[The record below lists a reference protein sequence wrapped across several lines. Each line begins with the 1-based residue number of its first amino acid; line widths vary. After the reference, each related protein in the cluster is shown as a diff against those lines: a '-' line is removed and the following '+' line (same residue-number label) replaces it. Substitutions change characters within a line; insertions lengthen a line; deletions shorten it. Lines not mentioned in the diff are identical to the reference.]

1 MTHQNHFPARALAF
15 LSSIFL
21 KGWSAPG
28 GTSPNEYSLNLG
40 SLGSGNHYLQIL
52 SEDHSG
58 SDGYDVKVTGDVAP
72 VPEPAIMFI
81 FGTEIA
87 GSAAVG
93 RRKNIN

>member
-1 MTHQNHFPARALAF
+1 MLWPFYQVSGT
-15 LSSIFL
+15 FL

-58 SDGYDVKVTGDVAP
+58 SDGYDVKVTEGAAP
-72 VPEPAIMFI
+72 VPEPAIMFL
-81 FGTEIA
+81 FGTGIA
-87 GSAAVG
+87 GSVAVG
-93 RRKNIN
+93 RRKK